1 MNQRGKQAPERDPY
15 AFLAGGGEMGERTRA
30 FDWSKTP
37 VGPVTGWPQSLK
49 IVIRIMLDS
58 RYAMWLG
65 WGPDYTFFYNDA
77 YAEMTLGPKHPWAL
91 GRSAREV
98 WREIWK
104 DIGPRAES
112 VVRTGQ
118 ATWDEGLLLFLER
131 RGFPEE
137 TYHTFSYSPVPN
149 DQGGIGGMLCVVT
162 EDTERTL
169 GERRLHT
176 LRELAAR
183 TTEQAKSVEDAC
195 QVAAMTLA
203 QNPYDLPFVLIYLL
217 DASATIARL
226 AGAAGLAQGS
236 LAAPRQIDLAAPE
249 SQPGWPLR
257 EVLESGRAEV
267 VPELGERFGRLPGSA
282 WPEPPQQALVLPLSK
297 PGQARYAG
305 FLVAAASPRLLL
317 NNSYRGFFDL
327 LAGHVATAV
336 TNAGAY
342 EEERRRAEALAELDR
357 AKTAFFTNISH
368 EFRTPL
374 TLILSPLEDALT
386 DTREPKQRDRLEL
399 IQRSALRLQKLAN
412 TLLDFSRI
420 EAGRVQVSFEPTNLA
435 VVTAE
440 LASVFRSAIEKAGL
454 RLIVSCPPL
463 SEEVYVDRDM
473 YEKVVLNLLSNAFK
487 FTLEGEIEVQLR
499 EAADAVEMSV
509 RDTGSGISAEQLPH
523 IFERFH
529 RIEGV
534 RARTHEG
541 TGIGLALVHELV
553 KLHKGTVRVQSFEG
567 KGSIFTV
574 VLPRGKSHLPPDRI
588 GAARCL
594 ASTALAAEHYVEEAR
609 RWLPKRAERVNER
622 VDLEAYPKSLATQH
636 TTLKAPGRQRIVW
649 ADDNADM
656 QEYVSHLLR
665 PLYDVE
671 AVPDGEA
678 ALTAIL
684 RELPN
689 LVLADVM
696 MPRLDGFALLRALR
710 ADERTRGLPVIMLS
724 ARAGEEARIEG
735 MQAGADDYLIK
746 PFSARELLA
755 RIGAHLEMARVR
767 GETEKTLRESEARF
781 RNMAD
786 NAPVMIWVAD
796 THAACTYL
804 NRAWYEFTGQ
814 TPETG
819 LGFGWSKALHP
830 DDREYARET
839 FAAAHSERKPFR
851 AEYRVRHRDGD
862 YRWAIDSA
870 APRFGPDGRFL
881 GYIGSVIDIT
891 DRKRAEKALQEADRR
906 KNEFLAMLAHELRN
920 PLAPIRNALG
930 ILRLAEGNVETIDSA
945 TEMMDRQIA
954 QMVRLIDDLLDVSR
968 ISRGKVELRRGFI
981 DLASSVRH
989 AVESVR
995 PLCESKGL
1003 QLSVKLPQEP
1013 VYLNADPIRL
1023 SQVVANL
1030 LSNACKFTDRGG
1042 QIWLTAEKVKGTNW
1056 QDKSE
1061 EKKEHDHGA
1070 KTSSA
1075 PPDLSAKIQPPE
1087 VSPLATPHLVLRVR
1101 DTGIGIAADQLPLIF
1116 EMFAQVDTSLERTR
1130 TGLGIG
1136 LTLAKTLVELHD
1148 GELEGHSAGL
1158 GHGSEFVVRL
1168 PLASSVMDDEPDA
1181 AAIRKKVSDSLATQ
1195 HSPLAACN
1203 KRRILIVDDS
1213 LDSAESLTVL
1223 LDRAGNE
1230 TRTAYDGVE
1239 ALEAASSFRPDVI
1252 LLDIGLPE
1260 LNGYD
1265 VARKI
1270 REQPW
1275 GKDIVLVALTG
1286 WGQEGDRLR
1295 SQEAGINHHFTKPVD
1310 PAALKELLAA
1320 TTPQSQ
1326 DILEK

>member
-1 MNQRGKQAPERDPY
+1 MNQRRKPAPEQDPC
-15 AFLAGGGEMGERTRA
+15 AFLAGGGEMGERTRV

-37 VGPVTGWPQSLK
+37 VGPAAEWPQSLK
-49 IVIRIMLDS
+49 IVVRIMLDS

-65 WGPDYTFFYNDA
+65 WGPDFTFFYNDA

-91 GRSAREV
+91 GRPAREV
-98 WREIWK
+98 WSEIWN

-112 VVRTGQ
+112 VVRNGQ

-137 TYHTFSYSPVPN
+137 TYHTFSYSPIPN
-149 DQGGIGGMLCVVT
+149 DKGGIGGMLCVVT

-195 QVAAMTLA
+195 QAAAMTLA
-203 QNPYDLPFVLIYLL
+203 KNPYDLPFVLIYLL
-217 DASATIARL
+217 DANAATARL
-226 AGAAGLAQGS
+226 AGAAGLTPGS
-236 LAAPRQIDLAAPE
+236 LAAPRQIDLAAPGAR
-249 SQPGWPLR
+249 PGWPLR
-257 EVLESGRAEV
+257 EVLESGRAKLV
-267 VPELGERFGRLPGSA
+267 TELGRRFGRLPGGA
-282 WPEPPQQALVLPLSK
+282 WPEPPQQAFVLPLSK
-297 PGQARYAG
+297 PGQTGYAG
-305 FLVAAASPRLLL
+305 FLVAAASPRLLV
-317 NNSYRGFFDL
+317 NDTYKGFFDL

-374 TLILSPLEDALT
+374 TLILSPLEDALA
-386 DTREPKQRDRLEL
+386 DTTEPGQRDRLEL
-399 IQRSALRLQKLAN
+399 LQRNALRLQKLVN

-420 EAGRVQVSFEPTNLA
+420 ESGRVQASFEPTNLA
-435 VVTAE
+435 VATGE

-454 RLIVSCPPL
+454 SLIVTCPPL

-487 FTLEGEIEVQLR
+487 FTFEGEIEVQLR
-499 EAADAVEMSV
+499 EAAGAVELSV
-509 RDTGSGISAEQLPH
+509 SDTGSGIAEEQLPH

-529 RIEGV
+529 RIEGAK
-534 RARTHEG
+534 ARTHEG

-553 KLHKGTVRVQSFEG
+553 KLHGGTMRVQSLEG
-567 KGSIFTV
+567 KGSTFTV
-574 VLPRGKSHLPPDRI
+574 VLPLGKSHLPADRI
-588 GAARCL
+588 GSARCL
-594 ASTALAAEHYVEEAR
+594 VSTALAAEHYVEEAR
-609 RWLPKRAERVNER
+609 RWLPKRAVSVNTRSDFETS
-622 VDLEAYPKSLATQH
+622 PKSLAAQH
-636 TTLKAPGRQRIVW
+636 ASVDASGRRQRIVW

-656 QEYVSHLLR
+656 RAYVSHLLG

-678 ALTAIL
+678 ALAAIL
-684 RELPN
+684 RELPS

-710 ADERTRGLPVIMLS
+710 TDERTRGLPVIMLS

-755 RIGAHLEMARVR
+755 RIGAHLEMAQVR
-767 GETEKTLRESEARF
+767 RETEKALRESEERF
-781 RNMAD
+781 RTMAD
-786 NAPVMIWVAD
+786 SAPVMIWVAD
-796 THAACTYL
+796 ADTACTYL
-804 NRAWYEFTGQ
+804 NRSWYEFTGQ
-814 TPETG
+814 TPQTG
-819 LGFGWSKALHP
+819 LGLGWSKALHP
-830 DDREYARET
+830 DDREHVREI
-839 FAAAHSERKPFR
+839 FAKAHTERNPFR
-851 AEYRVRHRDGD
+851 LEYRVRHKDGD

-891 DRKRAEKALQEADRR
+891 DRKKAEHALQEADRR

-930 ILRLAEGNVETIDSA
+930 ILRLAEGNIETIGSA
-945 TEMMDRQIA
+945 TEIMDRQIA
-954 QMVRLIDDLLDVSR
+954 QMVRLVDDLLDVSR
-968 ISRGKVELRRGFI
+968 ISRGKIELRRGFI

-1003 QLSVKLPQEP
+1003 QLSVSLPREP

-1030 LSNACKFTDRGG
+1030 LSNACKFTNSGG
-1042 QIWLTAEKVKGTNW
+1042 QIWLTAEVKNTVC

-1061 EKKEHDHGA
+1061 EKGEHDPGG

-1075 PPDLSAKIQPPE
+1075 PCDLNARVQAPE
-1087 VSPLATPHLVLRVR
+1087 ASPVATPHLVLRVR

-1116 EMFAQVDTSLERTR
+1116 EMFTQVDTSLERTR
-1130 TGLGIG
+1130 SGLGIG
-1136 LTLAKTLVELHD
+1136 LALAKTLVELHD
-1148 GELEGHSAGL
+1148 GELEGRSAGL
-1158 GHGSEFVVRL
+1158 GHGSEFVIRL
-1168 PLASSVMDDEPDA
+1168 PLANTVWDEEEETPSG
-1181 AAIRKKVSDSLATQ
+1181 KDSLATQ
-1195 HSPLAACN
+1195 PSPLAACN
-1203 KRRILIVDDS
+1203 KRRILVVDDN

-1223 LDRAGNE
+1223 LELAGNE

-1270 REQPW
+1270 REQSW

-1310 PAALKELLAA
+1310 PGALKKLLAA
-1320 TTPQSQ
+1320 PLLQSQ
-1326 DILEK
+1326 GVVEK